1 MRQKILWVVIS
12 WTWLIFLAAAWSP
25 TAAATPTP
33 TVSPSPTPASVQP
46 TPALNFRVTP
56 RQAEPNQ
63 TVMVQMEGLPADVVS
78 GRAEACLVLHD
89 VQGQARDSWRLLA
102 ETDQTQEI
110 KIRES
115 VVPDDYQLAVEICAL
130 IGENVVNANP
140 QIEPLATLP
149 FTVKPRSGQFDQIKL
164 TLSPDGQWTAIVNTT
179 AGSLTLA
186 DRRNN
191 QTEIFPEGST
201 MQQVVWAPD
210 SRRLLAVRS
219 NWRRIEGQSALSA
232 TGPIELWRLDLDLQ
246 NSAASTPTLLYKP
259 AESDYANNIA
269 PPPQQVV
276 FGKWSPNNRHL
287 LFGVS
292 LLSASILADG
302 IPPLVLDTDTGQVYP
317 VARES
322 LPEGTSPLDLS
333 SDNTAL
339 ANPRYHSWSPDGSKL
354 AITAGGYRSAQVNK
368 WLNLFEVA
376 TGQVMTVISQ
386 SEQIPGAVTW
396 SPRGDLIAY
405 AAVPAEQTG
414 PEWADLMTFDN
425 PAIAG
430 RRIYLL
436 DPATGQYHR
445 LNQMETYQDA
455 PVWSNDGARLYYVQR
470 NSEVLNLMVA
480 DPVSGQARPV
490 PGASQPVDLKDPLRP
505 NVGYYGQFGREE
517 LLEQIPES
525 PLGATATGRV
535 ILGFGKHLPVGDLPL
550 WVGNEPDEEIKRRTA
565 ADGTFTLTGLQ
576 PGLIRVRNSHL
587 EFEVPVTTL
596 TETLDLG
603 LLKYPLIHPPDY
615 YYWTA
620 APLPEQSSLL
630 DQGQVIEFEVCHTEP
645 TWQHLIRPVQQATV
659 WSKRPFSERSQE
671 WLNWWFSRPAVLY
684 TGEDQFEQSYPDGP
698 NLDSLIAGWR
708 YLLGLWTD
716 NNLKFV
722 TNDAGLMAPQIA
734 CSYNSQDL
742 EDLLNR
748 RQLEVWLPGYRATE
762 VRRLDKEAIDYSE
775 AALCNPQESTC
786 TERPGH
792 HFAVR
797 VTPSSGYQIIRF
809 AGVED
814 VLAVHLIDEDG
825 QELLELPQPQ
835 PERWQVQDNWTDLPY
850 EVCFSSQTWQRPSDE
865 ALERFVKGDPRYSV
879 EMIKTS
885 PLWTDNFLLYPDG
898 ASGHAMLFNLGGF
911 WTVAGDITQKQ
922 TGLCQERERDVSTGK
937 QVEVWLKYHRLLQLQ
952 YSDQQIRFVVQSDNR
967 GFQAIDFLRPEP
979 DDLHFIFVT
988 PDGQE
993 ITRFSNRP
1001 AVSGSP

>member
-1 MRQKILWVVIS
+1 MHSIKHLDEKLMARLKCIGVCLLLLVVLTSGVASAKGPPDKVTLRGPGLPGEVEITVQHTLQSFAMGEVVDFETELKAPGQLEGGYEMTRWYRIGGSS
-12 WTWLIFLAAAWSP
+12 WLKAIDHFVYYPDPSGQRGYIFYAGIIDKTFIYGGSP
-25 TAAATPTP
+25 HDNQWFRATEAGEQVFLKLLTEAGVSIESGFGGQVPPIQPPPTI
-33 TVSPSPTPASVQP
+33 
-46 TPALNFRVTP
+46 NFRVTP

-63 TVMVQMEGLPADVVS
+63 PVTVQIEGLSAEIVS
-78 GRAEACLVLHD
+78 GRAEACVVLRD
-89 VQGQARDSWRLLA
+89 AQGQERDSWRLAA
-102 ETDQTQEI
+102 ETDQTREI

-115 VVPDDYQLAVEICAL
+115 VAPGDYQLTVEICAL
-130 IGENVVNANP
+130 IGENAVNANP
-140 QIEPLATLP
+140 QLEPLATLP
-149 FTVKPRSGQFDQIKL
+149 FTVEPRSGQFDQIEL

-191 QTEIFPEGST
+191 QTEIFPESST
-201 MQQVVWAPD
+201 VRQVVWAPD

-219 NWRRIEGQSALSA
+219 NWRRAEGQPAPSASR
-232 TGPIELWRLDLDLQ
+232 PIELWQLDLDLQ
-246 NSAASTPTLLYKP
+246 SRTVSTPTLLYKP

-276 FGKWSPNNRHL
+276 FGQWSPNSRHL

-302 IPPLVLDTDTGQVYP
+302 IPPLVLDTDTGQIYP

-322 LPEGTSPLDLS
+322 PPEGTSPLDLD

-339 ANPRYHSWSPDGSKL
+339 VNSGYHSWSPDGARL

-368 WLNLFEVA
+368 WLNLFDVA
-376 TGQVMTVISQ
+376 TGQVTTVISE
-386 SEQIPGAVTW
+386 SEQIPGAVAW

-405 AAVPAEQTG
+405 AAVPAGQTG

-430 RRIYLL
+430 RRLYLL

-445 LNQMETYQDA
+445 LNQVETYQDA
-455 PVWSNDGARLYYVQR
+455 PVWSNDGRRLYYVQR
-470 NSEVLNLMVA
+470 NGETLNLMVA
-480 DPVSGQARPV
+480 DPITGQARPV
-490 PGASQPVDLKDPLRP
+490 PGASQPVDLKDPLRLT
-505 NVGYYGQFGREE
+505 VGYYGQFGREE
-517 LLEQIPES
+517 LLEKIPEP

-535 ILGFGKHLPVGDLPL
+535 ILGFGEHLPVADLPL
-550 WVGNEPDEEIKRRTA
+550 WVGDEPDEEIKRRTV

-587 EFEVPVTTL
+587 EFEVPVTVI
-596 TETLDLG
+596 TETLELG

-620 APLPEQSSLL
+620 APLPDLSMLL
-630 DQGQVIEFEVCHTEP
+630 DRGETIKFDVCHTEP
-645 TWQHLIRPVQQATV
+645 AWPRPARPVQQATV

-671 WLNWWFSRPAVLY
+671 WLEWWFSRPAVLY
-684 TGEDQFEQSYPDGP
+684 NSEDQFEQSYPGGP
-698 NLDSLIAGWR
+698 NLDNLTSDWR

-734 CSYNSQDL
+734 CSYNSRDL

-748 RQLEVWLPGYRATE
+748 RQLEVWLLGYRAVE
-762 VRRLDKEAIDYSE
+762 VRRLDKETIDYDGVE
-775 AALCNPQESTC
+775 LCEPQESTC
-786 TERPGH
+786 TERLGH
-792 HFAVR
+792 HFALR
-797 VTPSSGYQIIRF
+797 VTPSPGYQIIRF
-809 AGVED
+809 PGVAD

-835 PERWQVQDNWTDLPY
+835 PERW
-850 EVCFSSQTWQRPSDE
+850 
-865 ALERFVKGDPRYSV
+865 
-879 EMIKTS
+879 
-885 PLWTDNFLLYPDG
+885 
-898 ASGHAMLFNLGGF
+898 
-911 WTVAGDITQKQ
+911 
-922 TGLCQERERDVSTGK
+922 
-937 QVEVWLKYHRLLQLQ
+937 
-952 YSDQQIRFVVQSDNR
+952 
-967 GFQAIDFLRPEP
+967 
-979 DDLHFIFVT
+979 
-988 PDGQE
+988 
-993 ITRFSNRP
+993 TR
-1001 AVSGSP
+1001 